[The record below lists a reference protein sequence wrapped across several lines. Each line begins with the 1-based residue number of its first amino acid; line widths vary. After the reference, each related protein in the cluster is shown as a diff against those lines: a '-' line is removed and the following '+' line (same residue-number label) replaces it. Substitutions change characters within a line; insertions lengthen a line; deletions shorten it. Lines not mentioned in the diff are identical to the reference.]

1 MNGEKKG
8 KEFIQQVNEIKVDYE
23 NIDVADI
30 MAQIKRKIASQPKKE
45 LEQEIDREELQF
57 SSGLYTPEP
66 SEGYGIKLKIKR
78 ILLKIMRPIS
88 PLIKL
93 LILPVH
99 EEVKLNLDHTNKR
112 IDNLTNQF
120 GAELRNLNEALNQ
133 RIDLVN
139 QALNQRIDLAFSE
152 LEKAKEYT
160 KLLHNLS
167 HNIVVELTKLKIEQE
182 NLKLKVRIMEKDFEF
197 LDKKEKQL
205 EKDAFK

>member
-1 MNGEKKG
+1 MNGEQKG
-8 KEFIQQVNEIKVDYE
+8 KEFIQEVNEIKVDYE

-93 LILPVH
+93 LVLPVH
-99 EEVKLNLDHTNKR
+99 EEVRETVLNLDRTNRR
-112 IDNLTNQF
+112 IDYLID
-120 GAELRNLNEALNQ
+120 ELNKTKQ
-133 RIDLVN
+133 
-139 QALNQRIDLAFSE
+139 
-152 LEKAKEYT
+152 YM
-160 KLLHNLS
+160 KLLHNIS
-167 HNIVVELTKLKIEQE
+167 HNVIMELTKLKIEHE
-182 NLKLKVRIMEKDFEF
+182 NLKLKARIIEKDFEF
-197 LDKKEKQL
+197 LDKKEKEL
-205 EKDAFK
+205 EKKAVK